1 MSLHFFPTNDRRR
14 KSSCLRRLRLRD
26 CGSFNDSS
34 PQYLCSMPR
43 PIPPRNRSRLKFHW
57 TAKLSAVSFAPQAA
71 DFSCP
76 WRCKCHHVCFKSVLS
91 AQSSLWLPKTPSD
104 LKMQR
109 FRSFVRSW
117 WYLDEL
123 SFRRPFRSGSL
134 QFSNPSRPAGGDP
147 RASSPTRSFPK
158 ERAASL
164 ALPAL
169 RPALVG
175 FVIAMV
181 AGLAP

>member
-1 MSLHFFPTNDRRR
+1 M
-14 KSSCLRRLRLRD
+14 
-26 CGSFNDSS
+26 
-34 PQYLCSMPR
+34 
-43 PIPPRNRSRLKFHW
+43 
-57 TAKLSAVSFAPQAA
+57 
-71 DFSCP
+71 
-76 WRCKCHHVCFKSVLS
+76 HHPGF
-91 AQSSLWLPKTPSD
+91 LWVPKTPSD

-134 QFSNPSRPAGGDP
+134 QFSNPSRPAGGGP

>member
-1 MSLHFFPTNDRRR
+1 
-14 KSSCLRRLRLRD
+14 
-26 CGSFNDSS
+26 
-34 PQYLCSMPR
+34 
-43 PIPPRNRSRLKFHW
+43 
-57 TAKLSAVSFAPQAA
+57 
-71 DFSCP
+71 
-76 WRCKCHHVCFKSVLS
+76 
-91 AQSSLWLPKTPSD
+91 
-104 LKMQR
+104 MQR

-117 WYLDEL
+117 WHLDEL

-181 AGLAP
+181 ARLAP